1 MLSFRLKKQ
10 TGKIEAD
17 TTFKRSISIISHLT
31 CLKTDKGKLKKQ
43 PFADAIQKGCPY
55 EFRKFHRKTP
65 VLEILFNKVTSLRSA
80 TLLKGDSNTD
90 IFL

>member
-10 TGKIEAD
+10 TGKNEAD

-80 TLLKGDSNTD
+80 TLLKRDSNTGV
-90 IFL
+90 FL